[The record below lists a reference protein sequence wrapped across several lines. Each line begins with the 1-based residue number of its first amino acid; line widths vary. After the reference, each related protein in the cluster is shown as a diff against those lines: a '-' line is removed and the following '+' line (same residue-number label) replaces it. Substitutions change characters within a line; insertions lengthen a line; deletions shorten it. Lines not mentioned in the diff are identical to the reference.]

1 MKGILI
7 TMVSVLLLSF
17 FPNQK
22 ANAQFEVHDFSHI
35 LLNSTQWGGNLKKF
49 ATQLNEMVDA
59 QKLREGLQNIQQI
72 KQLKSIL
79 ELADMLDDVACL
91 SAEYTF
97 YMNLGANYQCLKFLN
112 FKRVSVNMQLSSDLL
127 FKIVTASS
135 LFSMNSEGR
144 MSFIDQAKAALEK
157 AAKDMEEFN
166 ESVRNNVLA
175 KSLKNYTKNAYYSGT
190 LSAYNRY
197 QY

>member
-1 MKGILI
+1 MKGII
-7 TMVSVLLLSF
+7 TSIMFVLLLSF
-17 FPNQK
+17 YPEQK
-22 ANAQFEVHDFSHI
+22 ANAQIPVTDGAHALI
-35 LLNSTQWGGNLKKF
+35 NSTEWYANMTKF

-59 QKLREGLQNIQQI
+59 QKLREGLQSIQQI
-72 KQLKSIL
+72 KQLKSLL

-91 SAEYTF
+91 SAEYSF

-112 FKRVSVNMQLSSDLL
+112 FKRVSVNIHLASDLL
-127 FKIVTASS
+127 FKIVTAST